1 MIVLIALS
9 LFCRIDWILVAAVIL
24 DHQASVL
31 EWGDG
36 GFFVNQQKRKIRS
49 SLVQIRLSLVAARTQ
64 RLGKAWKFAMA
75 VHAVSAVAREIAAAK
90 RWHRGNTRHLPFDQG
105 AICRGDEGRL
115 T

>member
-49 SLVQIRLSLVAARTQ
+49 SLVQIRLSLVAVKTQ
-64 RLGKAWKFAMA
+64 RLGKARKFA
-75 VHAVSAVAREIAAAK
+75 AAARAAPALHARDCSRK
-90 RWHRGNTRHLPFDQG
+90 EMASREHASCAFRSRRSMRGL
-105 AICRGDEGRL
+105 
-115 T
+115 